1 MKKQKGFGIIE
12 VIIIIA
18 AVVLIAGIVWF
29 ALRPKQ
35 AEQTSSSS
43 PTPTPS
49 STSTPSQSVQFEST
63 LSITHW
69 GVKFPYIN
77 KPAGLTY
84 TIETDNGFERIL
96 FGSAEL
102 KKYADVRD
110 SANWCSGGSLGL
122 VYRSTS
128 NTTQGD
134 AASNFNGL
142 VAHVGEYYY
151 MYTHTQNPCSSNT
164 EVQVEQGK
172 QQSQL
177 IELLKSLKQ

>member
-1 MKKQKGFGIIE
+1 MKKQKGFGVIE

-18 AVVLIAGIVWF
+18 VLAIITALGWY
-29 ALRPKQ
+29 ALRPKKVQ
-35 AEQTSSSS
+35 QTNSVSPAASVSSNSS
-43 PTPTPS
+43 PTQ
-49 STSTPSQSVQFEST
+49 STQTEST
-63 LSITHW
+63 LTITQW

-77 KPAGLTY
+77 KPEGLTY
-84 TIETDNGFERIL
+84 TVETDNGSERVL

-102 KKYADVRD
+102 KKYADARD

-122 VYRSTS
+122 AYRATTNTS
-128 NTTQGD
+128 QGD
-134 AASNFNGL
+134 AATNFNGL
-142 VAHVGEYYY
+142 VAHVGDYYY
-151 MYTHTQNPCSSNT
+151 MYTHTQQACSTNT